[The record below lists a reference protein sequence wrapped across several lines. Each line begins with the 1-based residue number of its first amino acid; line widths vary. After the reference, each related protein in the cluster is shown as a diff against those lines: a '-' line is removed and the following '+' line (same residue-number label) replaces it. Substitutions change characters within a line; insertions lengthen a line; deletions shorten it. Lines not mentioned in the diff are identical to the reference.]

1 MAKVMI
7 KEPFISVVIPV
18 YNRPVQILR
27 SVQSVLDQK
36 YDNFECIVVDDG
48 STDETPSVLQSFGK
62 KIRVITT
69 ENRGVSAARNIGVEK
84 SFGDFIA
91 FLDSDDE
98 WKPLKLKNQVEHL
111 LANNWQITQT
121 DEIWI
126 RNGKFLNKKMKHTKP
141 EGDIFE
147 KSLELCCVT
156 PSAVLLE
163 KELLQKYGG
172 FDESLPACEDFDL
185 WIRMSINEKFGL
197 LNEKLVVKYGGH
209 IDQLSATP
217 TLDKYRILSLHK
229 IITTTKDLSQ
239 YHRTAMIENLK
250 KRAEIYSNG
259 AIKRGKKEESEWVQN
274 LIDRISL
281 Y

>member
-1 MAKVMI
+1 MK
-7 KEPFISVVIPV
+7 KPSVSVIIPV

-27 SVQSVLDQK
+27 SVQSVIEQK

-48 STDETPSVLQSFGK
+48 STDETPSVLQSLGK

-84 SFGDFIA
+84 SVGDFIA

-98 WKPLKLKNQVEHL
+98 WKPLKLKNQMAHL
-111 LANNWQITQT
+111 LENSWQITQT

-126 RNGKFLNKKMKHTKP
+126 RNGNFLNKKKKHTKP
-141 EGDIFE
+141 EGDIFLQ
-147 KSLELCCVT
+147 SLELCCVT
-156 PSAVLLE
+156 PSAVLIKKDLFE
-163 KELLQKYGG
+163 KYGG

-185 WIRMSINEKFGL
+185 WIRMSLNERFGL
-197 LNEKLVVKYGGH
+197 LNAKLVVKYGGH
-209 IDQLSATP
+209 SDQLSATP

-229 IITTTKDLSQ
+229 IITTTGNLSEH
-239 YHRTAMIENLK
+239 HRTAMVANLK

-259 AIKRGKKEESEWVQN
+259 AIKRGKKEESDWVWN
-274 LIDRISL
+274 LVNNIFIF
-281 Y
+281 